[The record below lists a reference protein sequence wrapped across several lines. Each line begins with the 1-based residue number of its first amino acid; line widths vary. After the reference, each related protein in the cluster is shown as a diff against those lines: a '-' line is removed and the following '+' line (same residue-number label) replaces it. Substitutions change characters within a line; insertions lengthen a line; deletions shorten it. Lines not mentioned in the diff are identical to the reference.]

1 MKAREVMTTKV
12 VSVGPDLATREVA
25 KMLIDNKISAVPVV
39 DDKGSPIGMVSE
51 GDLVSCDTPDL
62 QARRDWWLV
71 LLAEGEMLHPDFLA
85 SLRAPYRLV
94 RDVMVSP
101 VVTVGEETD
110 VGEIARLLT
119 THGIKGQVWG
129 NTCRFAAPGAPA
141 AQRRFRPFAGSPSN
155 REKRPNCDIG
165 RASSG
170 RPLPDPTA
178 DLSTLSVLAKQSDR
192 P

>member
-12 VSVGPDLATREVA
+12 VSVGPDLATRKVA
-25 KMLIDNKISAVPVV
+25 TVLSDNKISAVPVV
-39 DDKGSPIGMVSE
+39 DDKGRPIGMVSE

-62 QARRDWWLV
+62 QAHRDWWLV

-85 SLRAPYRLV
+85 TLRAPDRLV

-119 THGIKGQVWG
+119 AHGIKRVPVVRDGRIVG
-129 NTCRFAAPGAPA
+129 IVSRAV
-141 AQRRFRPFAGSPSN
+141 PFGPLA
-155 REKRPNCDIG
+155 RKRP
-165 RASSG
+165 S
-170 RPLPDPTA
+170 PT
-178 DLSTLSVLAKQSDR
+178 LEGGGM
-192 P
+192 